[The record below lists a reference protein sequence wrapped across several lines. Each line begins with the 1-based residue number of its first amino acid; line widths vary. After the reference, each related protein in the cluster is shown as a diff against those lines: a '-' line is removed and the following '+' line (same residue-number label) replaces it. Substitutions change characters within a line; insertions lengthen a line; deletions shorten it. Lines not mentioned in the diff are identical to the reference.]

1 MCLGI
6 PKKCIVDYSLKS
18 PLMMEIKSRDH
29 SFLYCSDLHADGAS
43 INLARL
49 LLNDA
54 IQSRD
59 ASDAPPA
66 AAQMSDLDY
75 ISSQISHSQAPDAN
89 RPPIQ
94 SQRRTNRDSGSAP
107 AVDTRQRLSVPS
119 RLRQQ
124 GAATQSDTGLY
135 CLCIKLSHILQF

>member
-1 MCLGI
+1 MRS
-6 PKKCIVDYSLKS
+6 KNF
-18 PLMMEIKSRDH
+18 
-29 SFLYCSDLHADGAS
+29 FLSCCSDLHADGSS

-49 LLNDA
+49 LLTDA

-75 ISSQISHSQAPDAN
+75 ISSQISHTRAPDAD

-94 SQRRTNRDSGSAP
+94 SQRRANRHSGSAP
-107 AVDTRQRLSVPS
+107 AVDTRQRSSVPS

-135 CLCIKLSHILQF
+135 WLCIKLSHILQF